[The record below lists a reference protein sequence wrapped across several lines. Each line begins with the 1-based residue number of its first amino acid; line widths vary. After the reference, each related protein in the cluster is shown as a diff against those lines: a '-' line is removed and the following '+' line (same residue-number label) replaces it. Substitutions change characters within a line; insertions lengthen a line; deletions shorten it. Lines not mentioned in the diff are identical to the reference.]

1 MNKDLISKIKEKKD
15 LLKDKL
21 TILAHHYQNIE
32 IVKLADV
39 IGDSYKLAVEG
50 SRSNAE
56 FILFCGVKFMAEGAG
71 ILAKKTQKI
80 VMPDMEAGCP
90 MAEMITAEKA
100 KEVYNKIRENCNKE
114 VVPVVYVNSYEDMKS
129 FCGERG
135 GSACTS
141 SNAKKI
147 LEYYF
152 NQGKS
157 VFFSPDY
164 NLGINTAKSL
174 ELKKEEII
182 KIKRNLS
189 FEGNIK
195 NGRLFIWDGFCIVHK
210 MFTPSHIVNLRE
222 KYKDIKIIV
231 HPECDEEVVTMSD
244 MAGSTEKIWHA
255 VRDGKP
261 DSIWGIGTEFNFV
274 RRLAEECKDKKV
286 IPLTESS
293 CSNMEKI
300 SLSDLN
306 MSLDS
311 IFDYIK
317 GSGELRFE
325 IKATEDFKEYAK
337 KSLEKM
343 IKISERK

>member
-1 MNKDLISKIKEKKD
+1 MNEDLISKIKEKKD

-152 NQGKS
+152 NQGKA

-174 ELKKEEII
+174 NLKKDEII
-182 KIKRNLS
+182 KIKRDLS
-189 FEGNIK
+189 FEGNTK
-195 NGRLFIWDGFCIVHK
+195 TGRLFIWDGFCIVHK

-244 MAGSTEKIWHA
+244 LAGSTEKIWHT
-255 VRDGKP
+255 VRDSKAG
-261 DSIWGIGTEFNFV
+261 SIWGIGTEFNFV

-300 SLSDLN
+300 SLSDLD

-311 IFDYIK
+311 ISGYMK
-317 GSGELRFE
+317 GSGKLRFE

-343 IKISERK
+343 IEISEGK

>member
-1 MNKDLISKIKEKKD
+1 MNEDLISKIKEKKD

-71 ILAKKTQKI
+71 ILAKQTQKI
-80 VMPDMEAGCP
+80 AMPDMEAGCP

-100 KEVYNKIRENCNKE
+100 KEVYNKIREHCNKE

-129 FCGERG
+129 FCGDRG

-174 ELKKEEII
+174 ELKKDEII

-195 NGRLFIWDGFCIVHK
+195 TGRLFIWDGFCIVHK

-244 MAGSTEKIWHA
+244 IAGSTEKIWHT
-255 VRDGKP
+255 VKESKP
-261 DSIWGIGTEFNFV
+261 GSIWGIGTEFNFV
-274 RRLAEECKDKKV
+274 GRLAEECKDKTV

-300 SLSDLN
+300 SLSDLAL
-306 MSLDS
+306 SLDS

-317 GSGELRFE
+317 GSGKLRFE
-325 IKATEDFKEYAK
+325 IKACENFKENAK

-343 IKISERK
+343 IEISESK